1 MTRAPE
7 FYLGKPI
14 FSLQTMLRQ
23 ISFLDQRVLPVIP
36 DGVFGPNTFAAVRSF
51 QTAYGL
57 PPTGRADLATWNAV
71 ADAYQT
77 ALTAVFAP
85 TVMPFWPMGQTIR
98 PGERDGSVYLVQ
110 AMLHVLA
117 KQFSGLTAP
126 SLTGALDQATAA
138 GLRWV
143 QAASDLKPTGEL
155 DSATWLHLNG
165 LYRIAAGGCMAAQ
178 AKG

>member
-36 DGVFGPNTFAAVRSF
+36 DGVFGANTFAAVRSF

-71 ADAYQT
+71 ADAYQA

-85 TVMPFWPMGQTIR
+85 TVMPSWPMGQTIR
-98 PGERDGSVYLVQ
+98 PGGQDGSLYLVQ
-110 AMLHVLA
+110 AMLHALA
-117 KQFSGLTAP
+117 EQFSGLTAP
-126 SLTGALDQATAA
+126 PLTGILDQPTAS
-138 GLRWV
+138 GLRWI
-143 QAASDLKPTGEL
+143 QAASGLKQTGAL
-155 DSATWLHLNG
+155 DSATWLHLSG
-165 LYRIAAGGCMAAQ
+165 LYRIAACGAN